1 MKQFGGWWFTDEEA
15 HFPEWMAKKNQS
27 IDGRLAYQGHKL
39 LASVEQCKTFGCA
52 VDVGGHIG
60 TFSYYLAQR
69 FETVHAFEPVPA
81 FRECFNRNVTAPNV
95 TLHAC
100 ALGASEGRVGMHIV
114 PSDTGGTYVSGPG
127 TTPMRTLDSFELQN
141 VSYLKIDCEGG
152 ELGVLQGAVETLK
165 RCRPVCMVE
174 QKVHKL
180 IPNFGIHGRPALDFL
195 VAMGARQVR
204 EMGGDH
210 ILVFD

>member
-15 HFPEWMAKKNQS
+15 HFPEWLAKKNQT

-39 LASVEQCKTFGCA
+39 LASVEYCKTFDCA
-52 VDVGGHIG
+52 VDVGGHVG
-60 TFSYYLAQR
+60 TFSYYLASR
-69 FETVHAFEPVPA
+69 FKRVHAFEPVAA
-81 FRECFNRNVTAPNV
+81 FRECFQRNVEAPNV
-95 TLHAC
+95 TLHSC
-100 ALGASEGRVGMHIV
+100 ALGAVPGSVCMHVV
-114 PSDTGGTYVSGPG
+114 PSDTGGTYVSGAG
-127 TTPMRTLDSFELQN
+127 DVEMRTLDSFSLAS

-152 ELGVLQGAVETLK
+152 ELAVLQGAVETIK

-180 IPNFGIHGRPALDFL
+180 LPNFGIQGRPALDFL
-195 VAMGARQVR
+195 LSMGARQVR